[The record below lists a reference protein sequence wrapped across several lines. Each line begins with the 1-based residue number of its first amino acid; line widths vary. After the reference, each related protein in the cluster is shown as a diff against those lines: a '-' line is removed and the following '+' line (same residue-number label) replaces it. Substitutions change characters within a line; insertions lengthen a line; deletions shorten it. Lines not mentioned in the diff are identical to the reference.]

1 MAQEPFGDIP
11 LFREIQRILASS
23 EGPVNLE
30 IARQVGNALATQGSL
45 DTSADDD
52 TKKILEEGVHD
63 AESLVVGLS
72 RLPFDEPLQV
82 QTMGRGRWVEST
94 LTSWKWLLEHLASHF
109 VAELEGADASMQTA
123 AGPLQGALTQAA
135 PLLIGVQAGTLVGHL
150 ARSALTRYDFPIP
163 REDEGKVFF
172 VVPNIENV
180 QSQYSLD
187 RRGLLRWLALHSAS
201 RHLVLQSSPW
211 IVRYLRGLITEVV
224 DATEIDM
231 ADLEQRL
238 VELQSKGMEGIEAGA
253 DIQAELPVVSTERHR
268 TALERLRA
276 FVATFEGY
284 NNHLQDSIAPQ
295 LIQDAARV
303 GEGIARFRSDNQDA
317 ESMLAKVLGVSFDR
331 QLESAG
337 RTFCAAVV
345 QLKGLPLLNSIWQA
359 PDNLPSLAEIKD
371 PFAWMERVG
380 ES

>member
-30 IARQVGNALATQGSL
+30 IARQVGNALATQGTL

-52 TKKILEEGVHD
+52 TKKILEEGVHE
-63 AESLVVGLS
+63 AESLVAGLS
-72 RLPFDEPLQV
+72 RLPLDEPLQM

-94 LTSWKWLLEHLASHF
+94 LSSWKWVLEHLARHF
-109 VAELEGADASMQTA
+109 VTELEGADPSMQTA
-123 AGPLQGALTQAA
+123 TGPLQGALTQAA

-150 ARSALTRYDFPIP
+150 SRSALTRYDFPIP
-163 REDEGKVFF
+163 REDDGKVFF
-172 VVPNIENV
+172 VVPNVDKV
-180 QSQYSLD
+180 QTEYSLD
-187 RRGLLRWLALHSAS
+187 RRALLRWLALHSAA
-201 RHLVLQSSPW
+201 RHLVLNSSPW

-224 DATEIDM
+224 DATEIDF
-231 ADLEQRL
+231 AGLEQRL
-238 VELQSKGMEGIEAGA
+238 VELQSKGMEGIEADA
-253 DIQAELPVVSTERHR
+253 DLQTDLPVVSTERHR
-268 TALERLRA
+268 EALDRLSA
-276 FVATFEGY
+276 FVAVFEGY
-284 NNHLQDSIAPQ
+284 SDHLQESIAPQ
-295 LIQDAARV
+295 LIDDASRV
-303 GEGIARFRSDNQDA
+303 AEGIARSRSDNQDA
-317 ESMLAKVLGVSFDR
+317 ESLLAKVLGVSFDR

-345 QLKGLPLLNSIWQA
+345 QLKSLPLLNSVWQA